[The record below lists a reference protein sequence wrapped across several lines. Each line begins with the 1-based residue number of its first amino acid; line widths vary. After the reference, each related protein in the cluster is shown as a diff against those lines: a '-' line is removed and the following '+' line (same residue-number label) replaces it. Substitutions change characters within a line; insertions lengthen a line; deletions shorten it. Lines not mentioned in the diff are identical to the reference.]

1 MQASN
6 EIQLEIFFFFF
17 FEKELENLIYLNLL
31 FHNLLICI
39 IISNSWLIKSS
50 KSIGK
55 C

>member
-1 MQASN
+1 MQARN
-6 EIQLEIFFFFF
+6 EIKLEIFFF

>member
-6 EIQLEIFFFFF
+6 EIQLEIFFF